1 VSTQDGRTIRSLWS
15 LIAAAF
21 YQWCSATNAI
31 DLHWHDLRWHD
42 FILSHSQT
50 SCHRAAEA
58 KFHSHQAGH
67 QIVAWRRQAGNCDFF
82 HKKKLIFDMVA
93 VMIFLYV
100 LLGLL
105 VGVLSGIVGIGG
117 GILIIPALVY
127 FFHMNQHK
135 AQGTSLAALLAPIG
149 ALAFWEY
156 YKAGNVDLKAGLL
169 IALGFLVGGYF
180 GGVWAQHLPEVV
192 LRKVFGTLLA
202 IIGIQLLLSR

>member
-1 VSTQDGRTIRSLWS
+1 
-15 LIAAAF
+15 
-21 YQWCSATNAI
+21 
-31 DLHWHDLRWHD
+31 
-42 FILSHSQT
+42 
-50 SCHRAAEA
+50 
-58 KFHSHQAGH
+58 
-67 QIVAWRRQAGNCDFF
+67 
-82 HKKKLIFDMVA
+82 MVA
-93 VMIFLYV
+93 VMIFLYL

-169 IALGFLVGGYF
+169 IALGFLIGGYF
-180 GGVWAQHLPEVV
+180 GGHWAQHLPEVV
-192 LRKVFGTLLA
+192 LRKAFGTLLA

>member
-1 VSTQDGRTIRSLWS
+1 VI
-15 LIAAAF
+15 
-21 YQWCSATNAI
+21 
-31 DLHWHDLRWHD
+31 
-42 FILSHSQT
+42 
-50 SCHRAAEA
+50 
-58 KFHSHQAGH
+58 
-67 QIVAWRRQAGNCDFF
+67 FF
-82 HKKKLIFDMVA
+82 NKKKLIFDMVA
-93 VMIFLYV
+93 VMIFFYL

-180 GGVWAQHLPEVV
+180 GGHWAQHLPEVV
-192 LRKVFGTLLA
+192 LRRVFGTLLA
-202 IIGIQLLLSR
+202 IIGIELLLSR